1 MNRYALLL
9 IGAVVQ
15 VVLDQWSKIAVVDW
29 LVPRGLPEKWGY
41 IPSEVYTVS
50 ETWFRFRVVGN
61 PGAAWGIFR
70 NLPEEWR
77 VTFFFVLT
85 VAACVGITYT
95 YHHTPSTQPR
105 VRWALMLILG
115 GAIGNLIDRLRI
127 GYVIDFVEWFYG
139 DFTWPNF
146 NVADIGISV
155 GLGLLVLDM
164 ILTRKSPP
172 AEATPP
178 PPASTGG

>member
-1 MNRYALLL
+1 
-9 IGAVVQ
+9 
-15 VVLDQWSKIAVVDW
+15 
-29 LVPRGLPEKWGY
+29 
-41 IPSEVYTVS
+41 
-50 ETWFRFRVVGN
+50 
-61 PGAAWGIFR
+61 
-70 NLPEEWR
+70 
-77 VTFFFVLT
+77 
-85 VAACVGITYT
+85 VGITYT

-155 GLGLLVLDM
+155 GVGLLVLDM